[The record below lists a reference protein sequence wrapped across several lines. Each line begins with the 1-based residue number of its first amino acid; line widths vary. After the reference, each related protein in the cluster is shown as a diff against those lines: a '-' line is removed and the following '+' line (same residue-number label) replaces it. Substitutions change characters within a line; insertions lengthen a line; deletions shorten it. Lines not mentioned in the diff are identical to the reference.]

1 MEEKLN
7 KSFDWEETFKAA
19 LSKGDEN
26 TLEKVLRIFPGVWAG
41 KGCIQ
46 KAFRSVT
53 RPQLKSRLS
62 LFV

>member
-41 KGCIQ
+41 KGCVHVS
-46 KAFRSVT
+46 KGFSFSYKTSVKV
-53 RPQLKSRLS
+53 PS
-62 LFV
+62 